1 LLLRPLEQYIPFISR
16 QAVVAPPIPGRS
28 PRPGKVDNLSV
39 NTSLLAPGTDLRRL
53 ALLNLDQCSQ
63 WRTKHPKTQ
72 RRLPIAS
79 LSPPFTKIRFRNE
92 GEVFHAERVGTMS
105 VEQSW

>member
-1 LLLRPLEQYIPFISR
+1 MTCFNLRHPRSSAASIVTTLHKPSLCIERLINAIKSLLLRPLEQYIPFISR
-16 QAVVAPPIPGRS
+16 PAVVAPPIPGRS

-72 RRLPIAS
+72 
-79 LSPPFTKIRFRNE
+79 
-92 GEVFHAERVGTMS
+92 
-105 VEQSW
+105 